1 MAISAVLFVVVAI
14 TVININGIHQE
25 KPIEVNNETIVN
37 ISNLERQIL
46 SIGEL
51 VTLQYNYKN
60 VIQLKDSR
68 QIRGWNIPLTQKTLI
83 TTVRG
88 TMKIGIDTSDITI
101 DSSEPNRAIS
111 IAVPKAKIISHELYE
126 DTLEVLEESSGLFNP
141 ICIEDWATEATA
153 QKQAMEADAS
163 ESDMF
168 ARAQND
174 AVVILKAFIEG
185 VIPEEYTVNITY
197 K

>member
-163 ESDMF
+163 DSDMF

>member
-1 MAISAVLFVVVAI
+1 
-14 TVININGIHQE
+14 
-25 KPIEVNNETIVN
+25 
-37 ISNLERQIL
+37 
-46 SIGEL
+46 
-51 VTLQYNYKN
+51 
-60 VIQLKDSR
+60 
-68 QIRGWNIPLTQKTLI
+68 
-83 TTVRG
+83 
-88 TMKIGIDTSDITI
+88 MKIGIDT
-101 DSSEPNRAIS
+101 SEPNRAIS

-141 ICIEDWATEATA
+141 IRIEDWATEATA